1 MVGKHTNFLCTWNP
15 YDKLALLFCHFQKS
29 NPLPDEEKLTSTR
42 HNGEPKRQ
50 NIFQERLRAEHE
62 SFRAVFESFR
72 TGSDKRRQR
81 IFGLNA
87 EDE

>member
-1 MVGKHTNFLCTWNP
+1 MLRCLIFSE
-15 YDKLALLFCHFQKS
+15 HFQKS
-29 NPLPDEEKLTSTR
+29 NPLPDEEKFTSAR
-42 HNGEPKRQ
+42 NNGEPKRQ

-72 TGSDKRRQR
+72 TGFDKRRQR
-81 IFGLNA
+81 IVGLNA